1 MSLYEQLKKNIEN
14 TIYQYTEVVSQ
25 KYNID
30 QKEILELF
38 NGENTIN
45 VVLPKKQTKKT
56 LDNVDMNDLS
66 SERLSKCT
74 KPELS
79 ALCKSKGLKCTG
91 TKDVLLQRLLEKDDN
106 GDKLESK
113 KNETVGKKTQNK
125 KVEVKSKKAS
135 NTNPAVIQKL
145 VQETKQPLA
154 RRNEHGN
161 FFYPGTR
168 IVLDKKANAIGVQED
183 DGTVSDLTDD
193 DIDECKKYK
202 ISYKM
207 PTNLDKK
214 TDLENIKVEELDED
228 NLENTDEIVEE
239 EEIEEIQEIEDDE

>member
-1 MSLYEQLKKNIEN
+1 MSLYEELKKNIEN
-14 TIYQYTEVVSQ
+14 AFCQYAGVISQ
-25 KYNID
+25 KYQID
-30 QKEILELF
+30 EKEILDIF
-38 NGENTIN
+38 NGGSTTN
-45 VVLPKKQTKKT
+45 VNPPKRQVKKS
-56 LDNVDMNDLS
+56 LDSVDMNDLS

-91 TKDVLLQRLLEKDDN
+91 TKDVLLQRLLEKEDT
-106 GDKLESK
+106 GDKVESK
-113 KNETVGKKTQNK
+113 KVETVSKKTESK

-135 NTNPAVIQKL
+135 NSNPPVVEKL
-145 VQETKQPLA
+145 LQERKDPIA

-168 IVLDKKANAIGVQED
+168 IVLDQKATAIGVQED
-183 DGTVSDLTDD
+183 DGTVSELTDD

-202 ISYKM
+202 ITYKM

-239 EEIEEIQEIEDDE
+239 EEEEEIEEIEDDE

>member
-1 MSLYEQLKKNIEN
+1 MSLYEELKKNIEN
-14 TIYQYTEVVSQ
+14 AFCQYAGVISQ
-25 KYNID
+25 KYQID
-30 QKEILELF
+30 EKEILELF
-38 NGENTIN
+38 NGVGNN
-45 VVLPKKQTKKT
+45 VLPPKRQSKKA
-56 LDNVDMNDLS
+56 LDSVDMNDLS

-91 TKDVLLQRLLEKDDN
+91 TKDVLLQRLLGNEDT
-106 GDKLESK
+106 GDKVEVKSK
-113 KNETVGKKTQNK
+113 KTESK

-135 NTNPAVIQKL
+135 NTNPPVVEKL
-145 VQETKQPLA
+145 LQERKEPIA

-183 DGTVSDLTDD
+183 DGTVSELTDD

-214 TDLENIKVEELDED
+214 TDLENVKVEELDED

-239 EEIEEIQEIEDDE
+239 EEEEIEEIEDDE